1 MPQDLKGSYQ
11 IRDMV
16 DNILEFGAMNTWEA
30 LKHDYPDVYNMLL
43 LASLE
48 MQAKELE
55 QLRANSM

>member
-1 MPQDLKGSYQ
+1 MIEYFAQYIRTEGASYVWEQLKEDYQ
-11 IRDMV
+11 Q
-16 DNILEFGAMNTWEA
+16 E
-30 LKHDYPDVYNMLL
+30 YNMLL